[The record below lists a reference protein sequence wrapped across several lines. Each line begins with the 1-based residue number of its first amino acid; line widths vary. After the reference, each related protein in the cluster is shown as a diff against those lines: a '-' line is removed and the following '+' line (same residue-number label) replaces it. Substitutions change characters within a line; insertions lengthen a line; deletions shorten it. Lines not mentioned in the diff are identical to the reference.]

1 MFVFAEPGMRVGEEY
16 QASIPELVT
25 ESKFPLFTLNEDGH
39 FLLWKAKNDPIKMLF
54 NW

>member
-25 ESKFPLFTLNEDGH
+25 ESKFPLFTFNEDGH
-39 FLLWKAKNDPIKMLF
+39 FLLWKAKNDPIKKLF